1 MKKDET
7 CGSVLFQLVAAVG
20 TCMTELGMFVRV
32 PGDEAGTTTTMRQAA
47 AFMLMG
53 CWPPKTVLPDE
64 SLRVHEKYSWD
75 RADETKAAE

>member
-1 MKKDET
+1 
-7 CGSVLFQLVAAVG
+7 
-20 TCMTELGMFVRV
+20 MTELGMFVRV